1 MGCEILKLFFNWDR
15 ALKFLRVNQEYLVS
29 VCHQRALNTSLPFVH
44 TARRSYRLDVLV
56 SDLEKWLFS
65 WLDGSTIFKIC
76 KLDYLEEGEVVTRFP

>member
-44 TARRSYRLDVLV
+44 TARRSYRLDELV
-56 SDLEKWLFS
+56 SGLE
-65 WLDGSTIFKIC
+65 
-76 KLDYLEEGEVVTRFP
+76 

>member
-65 WLDGSTIFKIC
+65 
-76 KLDYLEEGEVVTRFP
+76 

>member
-44 TARRSYRLDVLV
+44 TARRSYRLDELV
-56 SDLEKWLFS
+56 SGLEQYLS
-65 WLDGSTIFKIC
+65 SCKI
-76 KLDYLEEGEVVTRFP
+76 VII